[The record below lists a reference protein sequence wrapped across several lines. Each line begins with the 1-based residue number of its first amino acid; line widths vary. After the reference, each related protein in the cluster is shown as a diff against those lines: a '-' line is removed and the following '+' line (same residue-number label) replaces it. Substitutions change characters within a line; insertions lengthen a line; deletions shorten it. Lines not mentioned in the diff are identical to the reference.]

1 MFMEIFVTAMIVM
14 AMLYVMIH
22 LWRKKAWD
30 GKHAGE
36 KAKGVFWAILAA
48 VVVML
53 LDLFSGNC
61 GPYSLAADLSLPTLC
76 LYIMSLSLIDYRQ
89 VSGGIRVL
97 MAMELLPAVY
107 YLLCIC
113 GLSFR
118 IPQGVFWLIAAAVS
132 LAFPIVLIS
141 GFGKKLKSVKEVMKN
156 GNVWSF
162 VCIGVDAVYAAAFPI
177 FMIMLLMAEM
187 SGWACCRWL
196 VLFPLLGMCG
206 TAVALALRICDDSL
220 FIIWTIQERRIVESM
235 KVTSVASAPD
245 HSHIEEVY
253 KDVYDR
259 VVAYFDNEKPYL
271 NSELAIGDLVKV
283 IYSNK
288 LYISRAISQ
297 FTGRNFRQ
305 FVNYYRV
312 RYSMECFRKNPD
324 LKVHEM
330 GTMSGFN
337 SVVSFNMAFR
347 LFMGEN
353 PSDWCRKE
361 KGRMVKGKK

>member
-1 MFMEIFVTAMIVM
+1 MFMEIFVTAMIAM
-14 AMLYVMIH
+14 AVLYVMIY
-22 LWRKKAWD
+22 LWRNKAGDW
-30 GKHAGE
+30 KHVDE
-36 KAKGVFWAILAA
+36 KQKDVPWIMLMT

-53 LDLFSGNC
+53 LDLVSGDC
-61 GPYSLAADLSLPTLC
+61 EPVRLAADLSIPSLC
-76 LYIMSLSLIDYRQ
+76 LYILSLSLLDHRY
-89 VSGGIRVL
+89 VSRTVRVL
-97 MAMELLPAVY
+97 MTVEMIPAVY

-113 GLSFR
+113 GVDLR
-118 IPQGVFWLIAAAVS
+118 IPHGCFMFYAAAAAM
-132 LAFPIVLIS
+132 AFPIVFAVV
-141 GFGKKLKSVKEVMKN
+141 FGRKLKAVKEVMKA
-156 GNVWSF
+156 GDVWGF
-162 VCIGVDAVYAAAFPI
+162 VCVGVDAVYASVFPI
-177 FMIMLLMAEM
+177 FIIPLLLTQM
-187 SGWACCRWL
+187 SGWGCARWL
-196 VLFPLLGMCG
+196 AALPLLGMGG
-206 TAVALALRICDDSL
+206 TAVALAVRICHDSL
-220 FIIWTIQERRIVESM
+220 FLIWTVQERRIAESM
-235 KVTSVASAPD
+235 KVASVASAPD

-271 NSELAIGDLVKV
+271 NSDLAIGDLVKV
-283 IYSNK
+283 LYSNK
-288 LYISRAISQ
+288 LYISRSISQ

-305 FVNYYRV
+305 FVNYHRV
-312 RYSMECFRKNPD
+312 RYSMQCFRENPD